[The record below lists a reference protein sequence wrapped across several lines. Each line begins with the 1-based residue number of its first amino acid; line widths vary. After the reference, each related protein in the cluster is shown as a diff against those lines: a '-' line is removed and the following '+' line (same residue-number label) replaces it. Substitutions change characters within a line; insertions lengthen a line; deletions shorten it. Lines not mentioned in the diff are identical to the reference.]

1 MRGVNKVTLVG
12 NLGRDP
18 DIQYIEGEIPVAKFP
33 LATTEMRK
41 ERNGNVIS
49 ETEWHT
55 VVLWRGLAELAGKY
69 LHKGSLVYIEGR
81 LRTRTW
87 EDKDKNRRFQTE
99 VVGENLVMLEKRRDA
114 DHYHH
119 DNHQHESIKSAQA
132 SEDIDF
138 GFTKEEDD
146 MGGNS
151 TLPF

>member
-41 ERNGNVIS
+41 ERNGNVVS

-99 VVGENLVMLEKRRDA
+99 IVGENLVMLEKRKDT
-114 DHYHH
+114 DSDSSH
-119 DNHQHESIKSAQA
+119 HESVKTTSGT
-132 SEDIDF
+132 DNIDF
-138 GFTKEEDD
+138 GFSKDESDIAD
-146 MGGNS
+146 NS

>member
-18 DIQYIEGEIPVAKFP
+18 DVQYIEGEIPVAKFP

-41 ERNGNVIS
+41 ERNGNVVS

-55 VVLWRGLAELAGKY
+55 VVLWRGLAELASKY

-81 LRTRTW
+81 LRTRSW

-99 VVGENLVMLEKRRDA
+99 IVGENLVMLEKRRD
-114 DHYHH
+114 H
-119 DNHQHESIKSAQA
+119 DNHTPEVHVEAIKTTNN
-132 SEDIDF
+132 DDLDF
-138 GFTKEEDD
+138 GFTKDD
-146 MGGNS
+146 DDLS
-151 TLPF
+151 TNTSLPF